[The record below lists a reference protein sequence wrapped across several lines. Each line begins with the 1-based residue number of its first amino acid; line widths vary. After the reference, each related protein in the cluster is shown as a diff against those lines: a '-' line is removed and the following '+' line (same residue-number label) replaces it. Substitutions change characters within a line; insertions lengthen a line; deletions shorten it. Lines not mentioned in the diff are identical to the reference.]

1 MIGSFDVAISTMIAF
16 GGCRQWLVFAVL
28 FLPFNLF
35 VASSTDVL
43 NGRREN
49 GGGFLGL
56 WIVMKRKL
64 VLVNGCVAF
73 FLFLDSLILRH
84 VTAVFSKN

>member
-1 MIGSFDVAISTMIAF
+1 
-16 GGCRQWLVFAVL
+16 
-28 FLPFNLF
+28 
-35 VASSTDVL
+35 
-43 NGRREN
+43 
-49 GGGFLGL
+49 
-56 WIVMKRKL
+56 VMKRKL